1 MQYTIFINFDKLKFI
16 HGYEAWE
23 NWEKKSSW
31 GSEMNNMN
39 YYSVMNNT
47 HKEMC
52 NIWKSKAPLHL
63 YII

>member
-31 GSEMNNMN
+31 GSEMNN
-39 YYSVMNNT
+39 T
-47 HKEMC
+47 L
-52 NIWKSKAPLHL
+52 APAPAPHPSSSLTTK
-63 YII
+63 YEF